1 MDEAVKKAYR
11 LTANKTRFYKLA
23 KWWFPD
29 ICPMRQTSFVKYP
42 RSRDYALDFRSGTY
56 YHHLFLSVC
65 CGRPLLG
72 DQWHTYTEDG
82 KKESGWE
89 TVPLKLEQLQ
99 ELGMLEEV
107 QIRAK

>member
-1 MDEAVKKAYR
+1 MAETVKKAYR
-11 LTANKTRFYKLA
+11 LTANKTKFYKLA

-29 ICPMRQTSFVKYP
+29 ICPMRQTSFVKYT
-42 RSRDYALDFRSGTY
+42 RSRDYALDFRSGIY
-56 YHHLFLSVC
+56 YHHLFLSAC

-89 TVPLKLEQLQ
+89 TVPLKLEQLH
-99 ELGMLEEV
+99 ELEMLEEV
-107 QIRAK
+107 QICTK